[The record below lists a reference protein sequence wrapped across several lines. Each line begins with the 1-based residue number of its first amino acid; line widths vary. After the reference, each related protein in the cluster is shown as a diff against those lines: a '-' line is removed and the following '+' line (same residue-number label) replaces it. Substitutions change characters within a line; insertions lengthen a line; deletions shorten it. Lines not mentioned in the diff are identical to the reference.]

1 MQALFLSIA
10 PTLMTDLNL
19 RSSYEFELPEAQ
31 IATHPHEPR
40 DEARLLVVKG
50 MHREHHIFRD
60 ILDQLV
66 AGDCVVVN
74 DVTVRKARFFAK
86 RHTGGIVEVMITDD
100 ITAPKRQFSCLYR
113 ASHLAPGEIL
123 CAVNDEKVQITLC
136 RDGDDRNSLC
146 SVTFLGEEPVVEILD
161 RIGQLPLP
169 PYIVKKRK
177 RLGEAEYES
186 EDTEQ
191 YQTVYARS
199 GSAVAAPTAGLHFT
213 DELIEKIRQKGIR
226 FERLTLDVGAGT
238 FRPVQ
243 TENLSDHVMHSE
255 HYCVSQS
262 LADAIETAH
271 ASDRRVVAVGT
282 TVVRSLEDQFDRFG
296 KVVPGEYDTNIFL
309 KPGRKFG
316 IVDAMITNFHL
327 PGSTLMV
334 LVSAFA
340 GYENIM
346 AAYREAI
353 EKGYMFYSYGD
364 AMFLEAEA
372 NAR

>member
-1 MQALFLSIA
+1 
-10 PTLMTDLNL
+10 MTDLNL
-19 RSSYEFELPEAQ
+19 RSAYEFDLPESQ

-40 DEARLLVVKG
+40 DEARLLVVRG
-50 MHREHHIFRD
+50 MHREHRVFRD
-60 ILDQLV
+60 IIDLLTP
-66 AGDCVVVN
+66 GDCIVVN

-123 CAVNDEKVQITLC
+123 CAVNDESVHIAL
-136 RDGDDRNSLC
+136 DRNGSDRNALC
-146 SVTFLGEEPVVEILD
+146 TVTFLGDEPVVEILD
-161 RIGQLPLP
+161 RVGQLPLP

-177 RLGEAEYES
+177 RLGEAEYDS
-186 EDTEQ
+186 DDTEQ
-191 YQTVYARS
+191 YQTVYAQS

-213 DELIEKIRQKGIR
+213 DALIEKIKQKGVR

-243 TENLSDHVMHSE
+243 TENLSEHVMHTE
-255 HYCVSQS
+255 HYCVSQA
-262 LADAIETAH
+262 LADAIEDTHRAH
-271 ASDRRVVAVGT
+271 HRVIAVGT

-296 KVVPGEYDTNIFL
+296 KVVPGEYDTHIFL
-309 KPGRKFG
+309 RPGRKFG
-316 IVDAMITNFHL
+316 IVDDMITNFHL

-340 GYENIM
+340 GHENIM

-353 EKGYMFYSYGD
+353 DKGYMFYSYGD
-364 AMFLEAEA
+364 AMFLEVQD

>member
-1 MQALFLSIA
+1 M
-10 PTLMTDLNL
+10 PDLNL
-19 RSSYEFELPEAQ
+19 RSAYEFDLPESQ

-40 DEARLLVVKG
+40 DEARLLSVRG
-50 MHREHHIFRD
+50 MHREHHIFKD
-60 ILDQLV
+60 ILDMLV
-66 AGDCVVVN
+66 PGDCIVVN

-100 ITAPKRQFSCLYR
+100 ITAPRRRFSCLYR

-123 CAVNDEKVQITLC
+123 CAVNDEKVQITLS
-136 RDGDDRNSLC
+136 REGSDRTALC
-146 SVTFLGEEPVVEILD
+146 NVEFLGDEPVVEILD

-177 RLGEAEYES
+177 RQGEAEYES

-213 DELIEKIRQKGIR
+213 DELIEKIRQKGVR

-243 TENLSDHVMHSE
+243 TENLNDHIMHTE
-255 HYCVSQS
+255 HYRVSQS
-262 LADAIETAH
+262 LAEAIETAH
-271 ASDRRVVAVGT
+271 AENKRVIAVGT
-282 TVVRSLEDQFDRFG
+282 TVVRSLEDQYDRFD

-340 GYENIM
+340 GYDNIM
-346 AAYREAI
+346 AAYRDAI
-353 EKGYMFYSYGD
+353 ANGYMFYSYGD
-364 AMFLEAEA
+364 AMFLEAEPGT
-372 NAR
+372 R